1 MLFFCQIDRYRLIL
15 TETEFTSQKVHFMAT
30 SKNNSSTLLTKENK
44 LTSTRL
50 DKWLWAARFYKTRAI
65 AKQMIDG
72 GKVFY
77 NGQRTKSGKAVA
89 IGDVIKIRQGFDEK
103 EIEVIALAD
112 KRRDA
117 TFAQTLYQESD
128 KSMETREKNSLAR
141 KQGILLSPASDTKP
155 DKKQRRKLREFK
167 ERM

>member
-1 MLFFCQIDRYRLIL
+1 
-15 TETEFTSQKVHFMAT
+15 MAVQ
-30 SKNNSSTLLTKENK
+30 NENSSHS

-77 NGQRTKSGKAVA
+77 NGQRTKSGKAVV
-89 IGDVIKIRQGFDEK
+89 IGDVIKVRQGFDER
-103 EIEVIALAD
+103 EITVIALAD

-117 TFAQTLYQESD
+117 TFAQTLYKESS
-128 KSMETREKNSLAR
+128 KSIEVREKNSLAR

>member
-1 MLFFCQIDRYRLIL
+1 
-15 TETEFTSQKVHFMAT
+15 MAT
-30 SKNNSSTLLTKENK
+30 ANKNSSTL

-50 DKWLWAARFYKTRAI
+50 DKWLWAARFYRTRAI

-77 NGQRTKSGKAVA
+77 NGQRAKSGKAVV
-89 IGDVIKIRQGFDEK
+89 IGDSIKIRQGFDER
-103 EIEVIALAD
+103 EVTVIELAD
-112 KRRDA
+112 TRRDA
-117 TFAQTLYQESD
+117 TFAQTLYQETA
-128 KSMETREKNSLAR
+128 KSIDTRENNALAR

-167 ERM
+167 ERI

>member
-1 MLFFCQIDRYRLIL
+1 MG
-15 TETEFTSQKVHFMAT
+15 AT
-30 SKNNSSTLLTKENK
+30 QSE

-89 IGDVIKIRQGFDEK
+89 LGDTIKVRQGFEEK
-103 EIEVIALAD
+103 EVQIIALAD
-112 KRRDA
+112 RRRDA
-117 TFAQTLYQESD
+117 TFAQTLYKETEQSIA
-128 KSMETREKNSLAR
+128 TREKNALAR

-155 DKKQRRKLREFK
+155 DKKQRRQIREFK

>member
-1 MLFFCQIDRYRLIL
+1 
-15 TETEFTSQKVHFMAT
+15 MAT
-30 SKNNSSTLLTKENK
+30 ESTKGSTS

-77 NGQRTKSGKAVA
+77 NGQRSKSGKAVV
-89 IGDVIKIRQGFDEK
+89 IGDIIKIRQGFDEK
-103 EIEVIALAD
+103 EVEVIALAD

-128 KSMETREKNSLAR
+128 KSIEVREKNSLAR
-141 KQGILLSPASDTKP
+141 KQGILLSPASENKP

-167 ERM
+167 ERI

>member
-1 MLFFCQIDRYRLIL
+1 MNTKDK
-15 TETEFTSQKVHFMAT
+15 T
-30 SKNNSSTLLTKENK
+30 NS
-44 LTSTRL
+44 STRL
-50 DKWLWAARFYKTRAI
+50 DKWLWAARFYRTRAI

-77 NGQRTKSGKAVA
+77 NGQRAKSGKAVA
-89 IGDVIKIRQGFDEK
+89 VGDSIKIRQGFDEK
-103 EIEVIALAD
+103 EVIVIELAD
-112 KRRDA
+112 TRRDA
-117 TFAQTLYQESD
+117 TFAQSLYQETT
-128 KSMETREKNSLAR
+128 KSIETREKNVLAR